1 MRLSQKLISFFV
13 IILLFQS
20 ANIYASKSTISG
32 KLVIDSTWNP
42 MVYMSYIPNFREMNN
57 ISNNMIISEATLDS
71 LGNFNIDISFL
82 PEKDNLFRIHL
93 VKKGNLPNTLI
104 IGGKDENHLF
114 FIANRNAD
122 IKITNNQQAS
132 LFENVKFEGYSDNIV
147 FQQITNM
154 VALSNEDIASAKS
167 LSKKEL
173 IDKATSEKL
182 RFIADTCKS
191 PLVSLY
197 ALYKS
202 NFESNYLSNSSFYK
216 SYLKKW
222 KDNHSHYFE
231 EFRKQLPIAKN
242 RIGIYL
248 LISSFC
254 LLLIASMTFIII
266 KMRKDYKLKKL
277 SIQERKIIGLIQ
289 EGMTNQQIS
298 DECNIGLSTVKSHV
312 SSIFSKLNVK
322 SRKDILNWKNKNVC

>member
-1 MRLSQKLISFFV
+1 MKLSQKSISFFV
-13 IILLFQS
+13 IILLLQC
-20 ANIYASKSTISG
+20 ANTYASKGTLSG
-32 KLVIDSTWNP
+32 KLLIDSTWSP
-42 MVYMSYIPNFREMNN
+42 VVYMSYIPNFREMNS
-57 ISNNMIISEATLDS
+57 ISNTMIISEATLDS
-71 LGNFNIDISFL
+71 LGNFNIDIGFL
-82 PEKDNLFRIHL
+82 PEEDNLFRIHL

-114 FIANRNAD
+114 FIANRGAD
-122 IKITNNQQAS
+122 IKITNTKQFS
-132 LFENVKFEGYSDNIV
+132 LFGNVKFEGYSDNIT
-147 FQQITNM
+147 FQQITNI
-154 VALSNEDIASAKS
+154 VTLSNEDIASANS

-173 IDKATSEKL
+173 IDKATSERL
-182 RFIADTCKS
+182 RIIADTSKS

-202 NFESNYLSNSSFYK
+202 NFESDYLSSLPFYK

-222 KDNHSHYFE
+222 KNNNSGYFE
-231 EFRKQLPIAKN
+231 EFRNQLPITKN

-248 LISSFC
+248 LISSFL
-254 LLLIASMTFIII
+254 LLLIASMTFILI
-266 KMRKDYKLKKL
+266 KKRKDNKFRKL
-277 SIQERKIIGLIQ
+277 SIQERKIIALIQ

-312 SSIFSKLNVK
+312 SNIFSKLNVK